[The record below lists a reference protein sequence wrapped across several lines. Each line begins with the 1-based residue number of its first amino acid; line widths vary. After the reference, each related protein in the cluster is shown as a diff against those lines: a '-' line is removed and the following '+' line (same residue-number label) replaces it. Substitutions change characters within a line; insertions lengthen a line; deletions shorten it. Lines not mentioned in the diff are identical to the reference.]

1 MEEWIKKSDVLE
13 LLGLPSD
20 ILYEHIYELKG
31 VWVDKDW
38 TNDKWTPCSE
48 GLPKEDGTYLCQI
61 DCGHCEL
68 ISTLD
73 FSTNLY
79 NVSKY
84 EFYDK
89 RRPGFYDSDG
99 EWGRYEVDNV
109 VAWQSLPTLYKKK

>member
-13 LLGLPSD
+13 LLGLPLD
-20 ILYEHIYELKG
+20 ILIEYIHELKS

-38 TNDKWTPCSE
+38 NKWNPTSE

-61 DCGHCEL
+61 DCEHCEL

-73 FSTNLY
+73 FSMNLY
-79 NVSKY
+79 NVSEY

-89 RRPGFYDSDG
+89 RRPGFYDCDG

-109 VAWQSLPTLYKKK
+109 VAWQPLPELYKSK

>member
-20 ILYEHIYELKG
+20 IFVEYIHELKG

-38 TNDKWTPCSE
+38 NKWTPISK

-61 DCGHCEL
+61 EYGHNKL
-68 ISTLD
+68 IRALD

-79 NVSKY
+79 NVSEY
-84 EFYDK
+84 DFYDK
-89 RRPGFYDSDG
+89 KIAGFYDFDS
-99 EWGRYEVDNV
+99 EWGYHEIYNI
-109 VAWQSLPTLYKKK
+109 VAWQPLPELYEGK